1 MTFTICRAFSM
12 GMPCCMVIFCFTVP
26 PAAGSTAPYV
36 NPLRETPRFTKFN
49 PAGNDVLI
57 ESRVPAA
64 ALRELT
70 EMGHEVAVRREYTQ
84 EMGRGQ
90 AILHDSE
97 SGTNYAASD
106 PRADGAATPEPI
118 VS

>member
-1 MTFTICRAFSM
+1 M
-12 GMPCCMVIFCFTVP
+12 GGP
-26 PAAGSTAPYV
+26 
-36 NPLRETPRFTKFN
+36 NQPLAHAQFVSNVVDYGMNLQQALETPRFTKFN

-57 ESRVPAA
+57 ESRVPAS

-97 SGTNYAASD
+97 TETNYAASD

-118 VS
+118 VV